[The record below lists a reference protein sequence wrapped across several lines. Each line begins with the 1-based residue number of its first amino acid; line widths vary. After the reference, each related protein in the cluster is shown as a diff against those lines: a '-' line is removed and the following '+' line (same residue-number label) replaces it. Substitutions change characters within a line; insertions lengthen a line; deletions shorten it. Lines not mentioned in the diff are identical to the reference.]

1 MEQIERLTRKAGFAA
16 HKALFAETVGR
27 FLSDD
32 KPVFVCVGANDGVT
46 NDIAGSLILRRLFWR
61 GTLVEPL
68 THYSDKLAHLPQFEI
83 VNCAIGAEA
92 GERKFYYV
100 DPAAWDR
107 YPTLPRSLEGVGSF
121 SLDHVQSHLLKVM
134 PPGMAAW
141 WLRNKTVP
149 VVRLASIVPK
159 AVTLLQI
166 DTEGSDWEVLRS
178 LDWVVEPTIIFV
190 EHEHL
195 TDTDRESMVT
205 DLLAHGYTVRDCGS
219 DYFAVKQ

>member
-68 THYSDKLAHLPQFEI
+68 THYSSKLAHLPHFDI
-83 VNCAIGAEA
+83 LGCAIGAEA
-92 GERKFYYV
+92 GERDVYYI
-100 DPAAWDR
+100 DPAAWDQ

-121 SLDHVQSHLLKVM
+121 SLDHVKKHLFK
-134 PPGMAAW
+134 
-141 WLRNKTVP
+141 WLSPAEASGLILVETVP
-149 VVRLASIVPK
+149 VERLASIVPK

-166 DTEGSDWEVLRS
+166 DTEGADWEVLRS

-195 TDTDRESMVT
+195 PDTDREAMVT

-219 DYFAVKQ
+219 DYFAVKN